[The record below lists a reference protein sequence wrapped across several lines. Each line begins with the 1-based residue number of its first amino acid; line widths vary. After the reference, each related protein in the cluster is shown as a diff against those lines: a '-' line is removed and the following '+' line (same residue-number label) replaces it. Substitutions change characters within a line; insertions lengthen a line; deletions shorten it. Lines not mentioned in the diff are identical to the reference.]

1 MPTKSHPKKIVI
13 TGPESSG
20 KTTLSRALAEKLSA
34 PVVPEYARLY
44 LERFGPA
51 YTLDD
56 LTHIAHGQAALE
68 LAAAAGAEDLILADT
83 SLEVIRV
90 WWDYRFGTPPAW
102 LEALLRR
109 HRGDYYLL
117 CAPDLPWQP
126 DPLRANPHDRD
137 QLFVRYRELL
147 ERLGVSYGVVEGSGE
162 ARTRRAL
169 ALLREAGKIAST

>member
-1 MPTKSHPKKIVI
+1 MPQKRPQKIVI

-20 KTTLSRALAEKLSA
+20 KTTLSQALSEKLSA

-44 LERFGPA
+44 LERFGPE

-68 LAAAAGAEDLILADT
+68 LATAAQTDDLLLADT

-90 WWDYRFGTPPAW
+90 WWDYRFGTPPPW
-102 LEALLRR
+102 LEALLWR
-109 HRGDYYLL
+109 HRGDFYLL

-126 DPLRANPHDRD
+126 DPLRENPHDRA
-137 QLFVRYRELL
+137 QLFDRYVALL
-147 ERLGVSYGVVEGSGE
+147 ERLGLPYGVVEGSGE

-169 ALLREAGKIAST
+169 AQLAAAGLIAPL